1 MQIVADQKIPYVD
14 LAFGTFGT
22 LVKVESSAIDNIMM
36 HDADALIVRSETK
49 VDEKL
54 LTGSRVSFVGTATIG
69 TDHVDTDF
77 LNKRGISFAS
87 APGCNSFAVMQYIS
101 AVLFTTAKR
110 NSFELAGKS
119 LGVIGVGNV
128 GGKIVRVAKA
138 VGMNVLENDPPLAR
152 STGDPR
158 FVSLD
163 NLMGADFISVH
174 VPFTR
179 AGADPTFHLFDEK
192 RLSAMKPGSILINSS
207 RGGVVDGNALKK
219 ALKVGHLAATVL
231 DVWEHE
237 PNIDLEL
244 LSLCAIGTPHI
255 AGYSIDG
262 KVNATRMIYQAFC
275 AHFNFPQ
282 MWDAS
287 NIVPPPKKPL
297 IIIDENASNE
307 VIVSRIVEE
316 CYDIERDDENLR
328 KISSIPA
335 EERGKFFKQLRGS
348 YNFRHEFSQFTVV
361 LQTENP
367 SLRDM
372 LKSFGLKIRYK
383 GDGRD

>member
-1 MQIVADQKIPYVD
+1 MKIVADQKIPYID

-22 LVKVESSAIDNIMM
+22 LLRPESGAIDNTVVC
-36 HDADALIVRSETK
+36 DADALIVRSETK

-54 LTGSRVSFVGTATIG
+54 LTGSKVSFVGTATIG

-77 LNKRGISFAS
+77 LNKRGISFTS
-87 APGCNSFAVMQYIS
+87 APGCNSFAVMQYIA

-128 GGKIVRVAKA
+128 GSKIVRVAKA
-138 VGMNVLENDPPLAR
+138 MGMNVLENDPPLAR

-163 NLMGADFISVH
+163 DLMGADFISVH

-192 RLSAMKPGSILINSS
+192 KISAMKPGSILINSS

-287 NIVPPPKKPL
+287 NIVPPPKNPV
-297 IIIDENASNE
+297 ITIDENASNE
-307 VIVSRIVEE
+307 VIVSRIVKQ
-316 CYDIERDDENLR
+316 CYNIEKDDENLR
-328 KISSIPA
+328 EISSIPA
-335 EERGKFFKQLRGS
+335 EERGRFFKQLRGS